1 MRQTSSS
8 ALADLDRSAGEFGT
22 GLRAR
27 LAVVR
32 KRKEE
37 TAYLGVALEHEQA
50 ARRDLSP
57 ELDLV
62 SPGFSLG
69 DLAFEITV
77 ARDAPLGILLA
88 EAGLLRSGELDFAL
102 AYAREHGKRLGEV
115 LVEQGFVS
123 PAEIVRLVAMQRG
136 FPFVDVRSIP
146 LDPAAAKLLPAAL
159 ARESRALPLGFA
171 RGLPVVAVA
180 DPTDIAAMH
189 GTRSVLHGVRFVA
202 SPEDS
207 ILFQLEQV
215 YISPPAG

>member
-8 ALADLDRSAGEFGT
+8 ALADLDRSVGEFGT
-22 GLRAR
+22 GLRER

-32 KRKEE
+32 KRKEAAE
-37 TAYLGVALEHEQA
+37 YFAAVALEHKQA
-50 ARRDLSP
+50 ALRDFSP

-69 DLAFEITV
+69 ELAFEITV

-88 EAGLLRSGELDFAL
+88 EAGLLESGELDFAL

-115 LVEQGFVS
+115 LVEHGLVS
-123 PAEIVRLVAMQRG
+123 PAEVVRLVAAQRG

-146 LDPAAAKLLPAAL
+146 LDPSAAKLLPAAL

-171 RGLPVVAVA
+171 RGVPVVAVA
-180 DPTDIAAMH
+180 DPTDRAAMH
-189 GTRSVLHGVRFVA
+189 GPRSVLHGVRFVA
-202 SPEDS
+202 SPEES
-207 ILFQLEQV
+207 ILFQLARV
-215 YISPPAG
+215 YIGLAP

>member
-1 MRQTSSS
+1 MRPSR
-8 ALADLDRSAGEFGT
+8 AFELADLDRSVGEFGT

-37 TAYLGVALEHEQA
+37 TAYLAAALEPEHA
-50 ARRDLSP
+50 ARRDFSP

-69 DLAFEITV
+69 ELAFEITV

-123 PAEIVRLVAMQRG
+123 PAEVVRLVAMQRG

-180 DPTDIAAMH
+180 DPTDQAAMH

-207 ILFQLEQV
+207 ILFQHSRV
-215 YISPPAG
+215 YLSRPEG